1 MRVRFPKK
9 KKKREKKMNRKE
21 EKEEEEEEKRVGWD
35 SEGKEGK
42 KEKRARNSRGEAVSS
57 TGAKCRPL
65 KGPLLVSPPASIPFL
80 FLPLLKPQGL

>member
-1 MRVRFPKK
+1 
-9 KKKREKKMNRKE
+9 MNRKE